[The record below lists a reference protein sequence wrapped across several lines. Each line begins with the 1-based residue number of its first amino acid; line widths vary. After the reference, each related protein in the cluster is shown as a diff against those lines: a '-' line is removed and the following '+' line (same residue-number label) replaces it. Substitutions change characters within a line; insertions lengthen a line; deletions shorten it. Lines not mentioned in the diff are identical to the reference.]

1 MTDATV
7 GTGSHQGRYLTSILG
22 LYVSGGS
29 VGSVLALYASP
40 VDLAPRRSDHDN
52 IEVGGYG
59 A

>member
-22 LYVSGGS
+22 HDVSGGS
-29 VGSVLALYASP
+29 VGMVLALYASP
-40 VDLAPRRSDHDN
+40 AVLAPRCTDHDN
-52 IEVGGYG
+52 IGVGGYS